1 MGLCE
6 EHDRG
11 VREMPKIVPI
21 HITFDID
28 PLRRG
33 ERIRYGIPQGVRFE
47 GYSHLTTHTFIT
59 AIQIENP

>member
-1 MGLCE
+1 
-6 EHDRG
+6 
-11 VREMPKIVPI
+11 MPKIVPI
-21 HITFDID
+21 LITFDID